1 LLSSSNHPK
10 SLFIRLRR
18 ICSDIDDFYFFSL
31 KIISYLLA
39 RGYNIKTLIKT
50 FNMVL
55 DLDRYELL
63 KYKDK
68 DYNIK
73 KNDIIFLRIILILT
87 F

>member
-73 KNDIIFLRIILILT
+73 ENDIIFLRIILILT